1 MPWTD
6 RVQIAAPAD
15 IKQEANRL
23 AYLIDPD
30 VGGDQTF
37 EGEATHSKDG
47 SAPATHIV
55 ATTQLQQST
64 HELLTTAGPLQIMDH
79 IQTLAEERG
88 REMPNWSASKIET
101 VIAKIEVGSE
111 YEQVEEPFDETLE

>member
-55 ATTQLQQST
+55 ANTQLQQDT
-64 HELLTTAGPLQIMDH
+64 YDLLTTAGPMEIMDH
-79 IQTLAEERG
+79 IQALADERG
-88 REMPNWSASKIET
+88 REMPDWSASKIEN
-101 VIAKIEVGSE
+101 VIAEVEVGAG
-111 YEQVEEPFDETLE
+111 YEEVFEIDTELV

>member
-6 RVQIAAPAD
+6 RVQIAAPAG
-15 IKQEANRL
+15 IKKEANRL

-30 VGGDQTF
+30 AGGDQTF

-55 ATTQLQQST
+55 ANTQLQQDT
-64 HELLTTAGPLQIMDH
+64 FDLLTTAGAMEIMDH
-79 IQTLAEERG
+79 IQTLAKQRG
-88 REMPNWSASKIET
+88 REMPGWSASKIED
-101 VIAKIEVGSE
+101 VIDKVEVGAG
-111 YEQVEEPFDETLE
+111 YGRVDVEPDPIV

>member
-6 RVQIAAPAD
+6 RVQIAVPAT
-15 IKQEANRL
+15 IKQKANAL

-37 EGEATHSKDG
+37 IGGATHSADG

-55 ATTQLQQST
+55 ATTQLREST
-64 HELLTTAGPLQIMDH
+64 HALLTDAGPMELMDH
-79 IQTLAEERG
+79 IQTLAEQRG
-88 REMPNWSASKIET
+88 REVPSWSASTIEGVIGKLKVGAGYERVEDYEPT
-101 VIAKIEVGSE
+101 V
-111 YEQVEEPFDETLE
+111 

>member
-6 RVQIAAPAD
+6 RVQIAAPAG
-15 IKQEANRL
+15 IKKEANWL

-30 VGGDQTF
+30 VGGDETF
-37 EGEATHSKDG
+37 GGEATHSKDG

-79 IQTLAEERG
+79 IKTLAEKRG
-88 REMPNWSASKIET
+88 REMPSWSASKIED
-101 VIAKIEVGSE
+101 VIDKVEVGAG
-111 YEQVEEPFDETLE
+111 YGRVDVEPDPIV

>member
-15 IKQEANRL
+15 IQKEANRL
-23 AYLIDPD
+23 AYLTDPD

-37 EGEATHSKDG
+37 EGEATHSIDG

-55 ATTQLQQST
+55 ANTQLQQDT
-64 HELLTTAGPLQIMDH
+64 FDLLTTAGPMEIMDH
-79 IQTLAEERG
+79 IQALADERG
-88 REMPNWSASKIET
+88 REMPGWSASKIED
-101 VIAKIEVGSE
+101 VIDKVEVGAG
-111 YEQVEEPFDETLE
+111 YEEVFEIDTELV